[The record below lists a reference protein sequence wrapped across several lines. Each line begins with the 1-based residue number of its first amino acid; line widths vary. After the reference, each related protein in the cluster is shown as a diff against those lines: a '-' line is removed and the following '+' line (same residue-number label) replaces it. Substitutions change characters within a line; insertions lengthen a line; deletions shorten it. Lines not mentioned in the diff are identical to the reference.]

1 MTHAH
6 LTSWLLALILF
17 LVAIFLHKGG
27 KAKGF
32 KILQMI
38 LRVFYL
44 LILGTGFMLLFGE
57 GMLSTDLSLQYILK
71 AAIGIW
77 IIGLFEM
84 ILGRIA
90 RNQSTKVFWI
100 QFIIAFALAL
110 YLGFKLPLGF

>member
-6 LTSWLLALILF
+6 LTSWFLALILF
-17 LVAIFLHKGG
+17 VIAISLHKAG

-32 KILQMI
+32 KIMQMV

-44 LILGTGFMLLFGE
+44 LIIGTGLLLLFNYGV
-57 GMLSTDLSLQYILK
+57 LSTDLSLQYILK

-84 ILGRIA
+84 ILGKLVKKEP
-90 RNQSTKVFWI
+90 TKILWI
-100 QFIIAFALAL
+100 QFIIAFILVL

>member
-6 LTSWLLALILF
+6 ITSWFLALILF
-17 LVAIFLHKGG
+17 FIAISLHKSG

-32 KILQMI
+32 KIMQMV
-38 LRVFYL
+38 LRVVYL
-44 LILGTGFMLLFGE
+44 LILATGLILLFGY

-84 ILGRIA
+84 ILSKLSK
-90 RNQSTKVFWI
+90 NQPTKVLWI
-100 QFIIAFALAL
+100 QFIIAFLLAL